1 MSFLR
6 ISLLL
11 LLLKLNQQSCL
22 ARRVFS
28 SSGWVRDGWKG
39 VHRLEWRSRIEAE
52 RNASECLKPTVAGR
66 CVAILISCH
75 MKTQRSRKSQSQ
87 RLGRGNF
94 SSVTFNVDTIIKT
107 ISKSIDLA
115 SDIFD
120 LTYPSTSEK
129 WWNVHVILLMLQSC
143 SEHIRSNQCHD
154 EIYTMVRK
162 KQHSWSL
169 AGWRL
174 HRQGKHAIA
183 SAGRKTKVACCFNW
197 ICGYADVDIC
207 QVE

>member
-1 MSFLR
+1 M
-6 ISLLL
+6 
-11 LLLKLNQQSCL
+11 KSC
-22 ARRVFS
+22 AQA
-28 SSGWVRDGWKG
+28 WVKKQN
-39 VHRLEWRSRIEAE
+39 RSRNECFGVFEAH
-52 RNASECLKPTVAGR
+52 RGR
-66 CVAILISCH
+66 AMCH
-75 MKTQRSRKSQSQ
+75 NTYQLSHENTAFSKSQSQ

-115 SDIFD
+115 SHI
-120 LTYPSTSEK
+120 LIWLSTSEK
-129 WWNVHVILLMLQSC
+129 WWNVHVILLMVQSC

-183 SAGRKTKVACCFNW
+183 SADRKTKVACCFNW